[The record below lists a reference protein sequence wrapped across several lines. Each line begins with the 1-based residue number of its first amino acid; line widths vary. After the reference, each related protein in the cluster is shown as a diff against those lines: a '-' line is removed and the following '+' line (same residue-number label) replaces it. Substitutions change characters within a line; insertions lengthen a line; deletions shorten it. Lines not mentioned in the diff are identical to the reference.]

1 MQVIRCR
8 RKRYNFKVII
18 RLRIYNYKVT
28 AYKYSN
34 VSALESSSANID
46 RVMVYIPRRVIK

>member
-1 MQVIRCR
+1 MQVIR
-8 RKRYNFKVII
+8 RKRYNFKVIIII